1 MTTASTPSAG
11 VSPPRDMNVESK
23 EALFYLLVVRGAD
36 PPSKWK
42 PKTWPVRTPTR
53 DRLMK
58 RLREQITAAF
68 ALPQLDAAL
77 ERQRVPNIR
86 VELERIVRELY
97 ERTEHTREPAT
108 VIARS
113 AADLPDLFQLFFVR
127 VRRDLFARFTRYVQ
141 RRMEDGY
148 FSGGLDP
155 AAAGRFRAGNRHD
168 VRETSSRRSRS
179 TVTG

>member
-1 MTTASTPSAG
+1 
-11 VSPPRDMNVESK
+11 MNVESK